1 MQINKWKQNR
11 HFECILFVDVR
22 GFAEYKGEKTQ
33 INQAKLHGSYS
44 QNHALHRF
52 FQEPTKK

>member
-1 MQINKWKQNR
+1 MRMKNESR
-11 HFECILFVDVR
+11 TGILFVDVH

-44 QNHALHRF
+44 QNHAPHRF
-52 FQEPTKK
+52 FQEPTKR